1 MTRGARI
8 GIFGGT
14 FNPIHL
20 GHLRAAEE
28 VREQLDLARVLLVP
42 AAEPPHKAGSRTDP
56 IAPAALRLAWVRAA
70 VADNPGLG
78 VDALEVERG
87 GPSYTIDTVRA
98 IAARTAPEPPVFV
111 IGCDAFALLP
121 TWREPEALLA
131 LASFAV
137 LTRPP
142 AQAGALSAWLPD
154 PLRAAF
160 ELEPGGRVARH
171 RKSPTWVR
179 AVEIQALDISA
190 SDVRE
195 RIRKGRSVRYLVPE
209 PVRGAILDSG
219 VYGAPDADYARGQ
232 R

>member
-14 FNPIHL
+14 FNPIHV

-28 VREQLDLARVLLVP
+28 VREQLGLERVLLVP
-42 AAEPPHKAGSRTDP
+42 AAEPPHKAGSRADP
-56 IAPAALRLAWVRAA
+56 IAPAALRLAWLRAA

-78 VDALEVERG
+78 VDAIEVDRG

-98 IAARTAPEPPVFV
+98 IAPRTAPEPPVFV

-121 TWREPEALLA
+121 SWREPEALLR

-137 LTRPP
+137 ITRPP
-142 AQAGALSAWLPD
+142 VQAGALPAWLPD
-154 PLRAAF
+154 RLRGAF
-160 ELEPGGRVARH
+160 EIEPSGRVARH
-171 RKSPTWVR
+171 REAPTWVR
-179 AVEIQALDISA
+179 AVEIQALDVSA

-195 RIRKGRSVRYLVPE
+195 RIRKGLSVRYLVPE
-209 PVRGAILDSG
+209 AARGAILASG
-219 VYGAPDADYARGQ
+219 VYGAPGADYARGQ

>member
-28 VREQLDLARVLLVP
+28 VREQLDLERVLLVP
-42 AAEPPHKAGSRTDP
+42 AALPPHKPAKGPDP

-78 VDALEVERG
+78 ADALEVERG

-121 TWREPEALLA
+121 TWREPEALLS

-137 LTRPP
+137 MTRPP
-142 AQAGALSAWLPD
+142 VQAGALPAWLPD
-154 PLRAAF
+154 RLRGAL
-160 ELEPGGRVARH
+160 ELDPSGRVARH
-171 RKSPTWVR
+171 RQASTWVR
-179 AVEIQALDISA
+179 AVEIRALDVSA
-190 SDVRE
+190 SDIRE
-195 RIRKGRSVRYLVPE
+195 RIRKGLSVRYLVPE
-209 PVRGAILDSG
+209 SVRGEILASG
-219 VYGAPDADYARGQ
+219 VYAAPGADYARGQ